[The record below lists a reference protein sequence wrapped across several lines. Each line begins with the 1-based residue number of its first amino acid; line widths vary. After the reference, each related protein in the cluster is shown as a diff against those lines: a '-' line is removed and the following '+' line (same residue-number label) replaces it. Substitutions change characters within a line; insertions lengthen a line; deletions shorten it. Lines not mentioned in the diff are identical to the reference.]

1 MGIELQKE
9 MASVAGGGATDAI
22 MVRPALGGGEPV
34 LLSQNLGGGRFCDGQ
49 VWWEEEPGLEKPL
62 SGETVR
68 LVILASPD
76 L

>member
-1 MGIELQKE
+1 MGIEPQKE

-34 LLSQNLGGGRFCDGQ
+34 LLSQNWEEDGSAMNQ
-49 VWWEEEPGLEKPL
+49 VWWEEDPDLEKPL

-68 LVILASPD
+68 LVN
-76 L
+76 